1 MDERIRKKSHFD
13 DEIFINE
20 HEIYYYRGTPY
31 GSKTQIEKSLKLRV
45 GATQK
50 DVIRNKKDLL
60 DSLQNIGPR
69 LGRSSSQ
76 NIFKQYVAFREK
88 EAESPEVLSR
98 SSFKETKNIVINH
111 FIPWF
116 MNLRVEHVDQ
126 DAFDGYAEAKFKK
139 GLELRNHRK
148 VLNHFLKWCVRNK
161 FLKTRPEIQLLKQFT
176 KKKRQRIILSD
187 DQVRSIFKN
196 SNEKLTLY
204 ISMYLFMGMRNMEI
218 CQLRWDEID
227 FKNRALRVNPF
238 SNRKRKSRVIPINSA
253 VIDMLRVKQINTDS
267 PYVFPNEVDKSRPMH
282 KSSIRKP
289 WKALLANSEVDT
301 ALTPHD
307 LRATFETHM
316 HRNKNFTD
324 TQREKMAGAA
334 IDVQKNIYITMD
346 ADALRGL
353 ENSVDIK
360 GISKLLKMKL
370 GKSLGK
376 STSKK
381 RQRRA

>member
-1 MDERIRKKSHFD
+1 MDDRVRKKSHFD
-13 DEIFINE
+13 EEIFINE

-31 GSKTQIEKSLKLRV
+31 GSKTQIEKSLKIRV

-50 DVIRNKKDLL
+50 DVVRNKKDLL
-60 DSLQNIGPR
+60 ESLQNIGPR

-76 NIFKQYVAFREK
+76 NIFKQYVAFRTK
-88 EAESPEVLSR
+88 EAENKEVLSR
-98 SSFKETKNIVINH
+98 STLSETKNIVLNH

-116 MNLRVEHVDQ
+116 MNIRVEHIDQ
-126 DAFDGYAEAKFKK
+126 DTFDGYAEVKFKQ
-139 GLELRNHRK
+139 GLELKNHRK

-161 FLKTRPEIQLLKQFT
+161 FLKVRSEIQLLKQYT
-176 KKKRQRIILSD
+176 KKKRQRVVLSD
-187 DQVRSIFKN
+187 EQVTAILKN

-204 ISMYLFMGMRNMEI
+204 VSMYLFMGMRNMEI

-238 SNRKRKSRVIPINSA
+238 SNRKRKSRVIPINAS
-253 VIDMLRVKQINTDS
+253 VMDMLKVRQVKAES
-267 PYVFPNEVDKSRPMH
+267 PFVFPNETDKSRPMH

-289 WKALLANSEVDT
+289 WKALLAKSGVDT

-346 ADALRGL
+346 ADSLRGL
-353 ENSVDIK
+353 ENSVEIK
-360 GISKLLKMKL
+360 GINKILKDKL
-370 GKSLGK
+370 GNSLGN
-376 STSKK
+376 SPSKK
-381 RQRRA
+381 RQKRA